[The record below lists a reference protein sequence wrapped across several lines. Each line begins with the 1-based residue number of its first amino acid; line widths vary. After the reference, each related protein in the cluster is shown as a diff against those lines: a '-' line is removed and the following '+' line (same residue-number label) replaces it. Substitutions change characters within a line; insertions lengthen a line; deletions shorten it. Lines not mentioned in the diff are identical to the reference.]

1 MSELNNLNVETK
13 DDVLLSIINRAWQG
27 EFGGGFQGFESAER
41 AMESLPAYVLRSCL
55 ILKWLGLVER
65 DDNHAFG
72 YKPTRHLMPLF
83 SRNLKHPIPVEID
96 RDYAHPEETDCL
108 YCIYEAAVPCKVRG
122 LKSTTTWRKRCS
134 TCWD

>member
-27 EFGGGFQGFESAER
+27 EFGGGFQRFESAER

-96 RDYAHPEETDCL
+96 RDYAHPEETEPCRWCDYRHACRVDQ
-108 YCIYEAAVPCKVRG
+108 EAEPEALVMIEG
-122 LKSTTTWRKRCS
+122 GQGA
-134 TCWD
+134 